1 MERNLEIPYIE
12 KDIEGK
18 NYAQRLGMF
27 ELGKGVY
34 DKISKGVHHEY

>member
-1 MERNLEIPYIE
+1 MEWNFEIFYIE

-18 NYAQRLGMF
+18 NYVQRLGMF

-34 DKISKGVHHEY
+34 DKILKGVYYEY